1 MRKDNFSINRFADN
15 LHGVSLLLANLQ
27 FCTRLIWRIS
37 MHRTTP
43 RPASKPLLSLLL
55 VASVLALPT
64 LAFAEKAYLE
74 ITLKVDPQDRP
85 AAGAVYTKYK
95 KPFLSKIPGAKSKEL
110 LIRDDD
116 VQVLHG
122 FATRKQAEAYLSS
135 DMFTKDVVVG
145 LKPLLKADPEVR
157 IYTAD

>member
-1 MRKDNFSINRFADN
+1 MKNPLQNIAHKSIA
-15 LHGVSLLLANLQ
+15 SLVILA
-27 FCTRLIWRIS
+27 
-37 MHRTTP
+37 
-43 RPASKPLLSLLL
+43 A
-55 VASVLALPT
+55 LAAPSI
-64 LAFAEKAYLE
+64 AFAEKAYLE
-74 ITLKVDPQDRP
+74 ITLKVDPKDRA

-95 KPFLSKIPGAKSKEL
+95 KPFLTTISGAESKEL

-135 DMFTKDVVVG
+135 NLFTKDVVVN

-157 IYTAD
+157 IYSAN